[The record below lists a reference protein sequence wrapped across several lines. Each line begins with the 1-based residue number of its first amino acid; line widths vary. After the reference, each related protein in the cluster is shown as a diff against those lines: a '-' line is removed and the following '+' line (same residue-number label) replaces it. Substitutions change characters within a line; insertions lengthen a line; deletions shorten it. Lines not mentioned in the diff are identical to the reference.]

1 MVVDR
6 GSGRGGMG
14 SCYLMG
20 IEFQFYKM
28 KRGLEIV
35 CIITGM
41 YLILNFKMVKIVNF
55 MLCYVICYLFIY
67 TTIKVIL

>member
-1 MVVDR
+1 
-6 GSGRGGMG
+6 
-14 SCYLMG
+14 MG